1 MPHVS
6 VVTRAL
12 PDHSGAAEA
21 MPRLEYRWDDWKDDY
36 GGRLFAGLT
45 ALLFCSERACLGP
58 LAARPAGMT
67 GAE

>member
-1 MPHVS
+1 
-6 VVTRAL
+6 
-12 PDHSGAAEA
+12 